1 MGLLKVL
8 NGRIAT
14 EADVDAHSVVFYIPD
29 GRSVPYTFEH
39 ELPLLARVTKT
50 EDEVNFA
57 PPGTLVTI
65 VQAELVDG
73 QNVVLG
79 LMMDGD
85 VEGICD
91 LADVDV
97 LGPALA

>member
-1 MGLLKVL
+1 MGSLKVL
-8 NGRIAT
+8 NGRVAT
-14 EADVDAHSVVFYIPD
+14 KADVNANSVVFYIPD
-29 GRSVPYTFEH
+29 GRSVPYEFEH
-39 ELPLLARVTKT
+39 QLPLLARVTKAG
-50 EDEVNFA
+50 DEVNFA
-57 PPGTLVTI
+57 PPGALVTI

-73 QNVVLG
+73 NDVVLG

-97 LGPALA
+97 LGPALI